1 MFVSNQN
8 DGPTELSAPSDLRV
22 LKHIAIG
29 DTSINVEVM
38 VYREDTDTRQPLVI
52 VNSIDL
58 PMPPSSAFCE
68 QLWNAGYQVIFVRR
82 PGFGKTANL
91 PSVLLEK
98 QEVKSLAPLGAETA
112 VLKLLIETMNLKNIV
127 LMGMGTSNSICLR
140 VAQFCTEVE
149 FSIYA
154 NPLFHPAIWDVVR
167 PAWLR
172 RMIRQ
177 TLLSKSGLKIGVRG
191 LRAVLRRD
199 PIWFYKQF
207 AQKSLGDVAYVC
219 DNLEDFRQA
228 GIFLQNYSPELMY
241 YELQT
246 ALIEDTRWPAKATKN
261 SNAVIL
267 SGTETTKDWKRKIA
281 AEAKRLGLPIVFAP
295 SGDLFVAYASAD
307 VLCRILDERRLGREG
322 LVANSQ
328 DHAQSPPR
336 NRH

>member
-1 MFVSNQN
+1 MFVSNEN
-8 DGPTELSAPSDLRV
+8 DGSKDLGAPSDMRS
-22 LKHIAIG
+22 LKRIAIG
-29 DTSINVEVM
+29 DTSIHVEVM
-38 VYREDTDTRQPLVI
+38 VYREDTGTRQPLVI

-68 QLWNAGYQVIFVRR
+68 QMWNAGYQVIFVRR
-82 PGFGKTANL
+82 PGFGNTANL
-91 PSVLLEK
+91 PPVLLES

-112 VLKLLIETMNLKNIV
+112 VLKILIETMNLKNIV

-140 VAQFCTEVE
+140 VAQLSTEVE

-154 NPLFHPAIWDVVR
+154 NPLFHPAIWEVVR

-207 AQKSLGDVAYVC
+207 AQKSFGDVAYVC
-219 DNLEDFRQA
+219 DNLADFRQA
-228 GIFLQNYSPELMY
+228 GILLQNYSPELMY

-246 ALIEDTRWPAKATKN
+246 ALIEDTRWPSKATRN

-267 SGTETTKDWKRKIA
+267 SGTETTKNWKRKIT

-307 VLCRILDERRLGREG
+307 VLCRILDDRRPGREG
-322 LVANSQ
+322 QVANSQ
-328 DHAQSPPR
+328 DQVQTLPR
-336 NRH
+336 SRH